1 VDHNV
6 FCLPLLLSSDQLGHI
21 GVVTACQTSVGGDD
35 NDRLFGGSPR
45 NEILMFQMTYPGQ
58 DIVYGIIHTVKIR
71 LRTFCTCS
79 GSLKLYRRYQLH
91 GLGDLLCALNAGL
104 TALDITH

>member
-1 VDHNV
+1 M
-6 FCLPLLLSSDQLGHI
+6 
-21 GVVTACQTSVGGDD
+21 TAF
-35 NDRLFGGSPR
+35 LGGSPR

>member
-1 VDHNV
+1 M
-6 FCLPLLLSSDQLGHI
+6 
-21 GVVTACQTSVGGDD
+21 TAFWGK
-35 NDRLFGGSPR
+35 PR